1 MENISKYLEDK
12 KFIEWVFNSDENLDD
27 WWQSFKIDN
36 PHEKENIRQAKNIIN
51 SIRTKD
57 KQLSENEKILLFSQI
72 LKQVE
77 ENQQS
82 SGRVRFLGALL
93 KYAAV
98 ALVFFMIG
106 ALLFYR
112 QDNFSPQFFT
122 QQVAEPNAGDE
133 ARLIRPDGQKITL
146 EEKNSVIQH
155 TKNGQLL
162 VNNNVVGASTPSA
175 KKVPEL
181 NQLIIPYGKTSEI
194 YLSDGTKV
202 HLNAGSRLVYPE
214 SFVDKNREVFLVGEA
229 FFEVAHHK
237 EHPFIVQTTDVRVKV
252 LGTQFNVSAYPSDNI
267 IETVLTEGRV
277 RLEQNNSRLFDESQ
291 ELLPGQLAA
300 FNKSSR
306 EIMLENV
313 DTENYTLWKDG
324 MFKFE
329 STDLNRVI
337 KRLERFYNLS
347 FHYNDPLLGMIK
359 ISGKLE
365 FSNNKSET
373 INRVATVASVN
384 IEQRGDNYFVISK

>member
-1 MENISKYLEDK
+1 MENISQYLENK
-12 KFIEWVFNSDENLDD
+12 KFIEWVFNPDETLDN
-27 WWQSFKIDN
+27 WWKSFKIDN
-36 PHEKENIRQAKNIIN
+36 PHEKENIILAKNIIN
-51 SIRTKD
+51 SLRTKD
-57 KQLSENEKILLFSQI
+57 KELSEDEKILLFSQI

-77 ENQQS
+77 GKQQS
-82 SGRVRFLGALL
+82 ARKVRFLTTIL

-98 ALVFFMIG
+98 AVIFFLIG

-112 QDNFSPQFFT
+112 QDNFSPQFYS

-146 EEKNSVIQH
+146 EEKKSVIQH
-155 TKNGQLL
+155 TKDGQLL
-162 VNNNVVGASTPSA
+162 VNNNVVGASTPSD

-181 NQLIIPYGKTSEI
+181 NQLVIPYGKTSEI
-194 YLSDGTKV
+194 FLSDGTKV

-229 FFEVAHHK
+229 FFEVAQDEK
-237 EHPFIVQTTDVRVKV
+237 HPFIVQTTDVRVKV
-252 LGTQFNVSAYPSDNI
+252 LGTHFNVSAYPSDNI

-277 RLEQNNSRLFDESQ
+277 RLEQNSSRLFDEST

-300 FNKSSR
+300 FDKINRITK
-306 EIMLENV
+306 LKNV
-313 DTENYTLWKDG
+313 DTENYVLWKDG

-329 STDLNRVI
+329 STDLSRVI
-337 KRLERFYNLS
+337 KRLERFYNLR
-347 FHYNDPLLGMIK
+347 FHYEDPLLATIK

-365 FSNNKSET
+365 FSNNKNET
-373 INRVATVASVN
+373 INRVATVTSVK
-384 IEQRGDNYFVISK
+384 IEQRGENYFVISE